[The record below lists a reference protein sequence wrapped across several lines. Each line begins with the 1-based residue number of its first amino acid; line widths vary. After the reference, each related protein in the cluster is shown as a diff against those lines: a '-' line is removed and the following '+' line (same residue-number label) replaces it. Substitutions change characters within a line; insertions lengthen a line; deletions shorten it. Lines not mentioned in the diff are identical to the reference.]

1 MTMLTFHTFKK
12 PGNRSVKVMS
22 KTGTEY
28 WSLKGFY
35 LFPLELLNDILV
47 GYLISFIKLQR
58 YICLFN
64 FNMFF
69 LVPKAVTE

>member
-12 PGNRSVKVMS
+12 PGNRPVTAMS
-22 KTGTEY
+22 KTGTGY

-35 LFPLELLNDILV
+35 LFPLELLNSILV

-69 LVPKAVTE
+69 LVPKAETE